1 METEEV
7 IKKRKEIE
15 ATGNIVPELEKP
27 IQKPLKPRFDRRLEK
42 KKKEILDK
50 LVLDFFTQR
59 SAISDPEGEEVAKLF
74 DKYRDLWFSECRNFN
89 MHRTPFK
96 LRYESFAES
105 VEFYLK
111 MEKDQMKQTEEA
123 NKLKDFDHWFR
134 RSHVWRT
141 KSLSAILYWLLALGN
156 KEKQINRWK
165 DYYRRIQNAT
175 S

>member
-42 KKKEILDK
+42 RKKEILDK

-96 LRYESFAES
+96 LRYEGFAKS

-111 MEKDQMKQTEEA
+111 MEKDQMAKSAEA
-123 NKLKDFDHWFR
+123 NKLKGFDHWFR
-134 RSHVWRT
+134 RAHVWRT
-141 KSLSAILYWLLALGN
+141 RPLNSLYYWFLSLGRHEKYLNHWKNYYKSL
-156 KEKQINRWK
+156 
-165 DYYRRIQNAT
+165 
-175 S
+175 